1 MAWPPP
7 RCPWSPAPTSSRRL
21 QNDGRATPQLG
32 QGSRRRDAVR
42 IAQVAGR
49 GVRGRT
55 GNPVPRAGRPR
66 PVRRNTAFLAR
77 RPRRRSHLD
86 AAADGGTPG
95 RTEGLSH
102 RPGVHQTQRPRSRPY
117 QPADSG
123 GVGRGGRLSVPHQ
136 LADVFGGDVQPSRV
150 RSRRRR
156 ISRRRHPAC
165 ADGEGGDP
173 HRSRPAV
180 TPIYP
185 FSAIVGHDRLRLA
198 LLLCAVRPEIGG
210 VLIRGEKGTAKSTA
224 VRALAHVLA
233 EVDGASLV
241 ELPIGATEDRVVGSL
256 DLQKVLRDG
265 EHAFSPGL
273 LARAHGGVLYVDEVN
288 LLHDHLVDVILDA
301 AAMGRVHVERDGVSH
316 SHEARFV
323 LIGTMNPEEGE
334 LRPQLLDRFGLT
346 VDVHASRD
354 VEVRADV
361 IRQRMAFEAEPAV
374 FAERYAEADAELARR
389 VAAARLR
396 VGSVALP
403 DNELRRIAA
412 LCAAFDVDGMR
423 ADLVVA
429 RTAVAHAAWRG
440 ASVVAE
446 EDIRVAAELA
456 LPHRRRRDPFD
467 DPGLDPEQL
476 DDAMAQARGA
486 ADEPDPDPP
495 GGGESTSAES
505 SEDAVPQR
513 NSASHSRPSAAP
525 SPVFR
530 TRALVVPGVGEGAP
544 GRRSRARNRTGKAI
558 SATDERDAGHG
569 VHVFGTLLATAAR
582 QRHPG
587 APRPQPEDV
596 RRAIREGREGN
607 LVIFVVDASGSM
619 AARDR
624 MSAVSGA
631 TLSLLR
637 DAYQRRDKVAV
648 ITFRQQDAQLL
659 LPPTTSV
666 HIAGRRLA
674 RFDTGGKTPLAQG
687 LLAARDVVVRE
698 KARDRARR
706 SLVVVL
712 TDGRAT
718 GGPDPLGRARVAA
731 ARLVAEGAAA
741 VVIDCETSYVR
752 LGWAEELAM
761 QLGAP
766 SVRLA
771 QLRADALTDVVR
783 TAA

>member
-1 MAWPPP
+1 
-7 RCPWSPAPTSSRRL
+7 
-21 QNDGRATPQLG
+21 
-32 QGSRRRDAVR
+32 V
-42 IAQVAGR
+42 
-49 GVRGRT
+49 
-55 GNPVPRAGRPR
+55 
-66 PVRRNTAFLAR
+66 
-77 RPRRRSHLD
+77 
-86 AAADGGTPG
+86 TPG
-95 RTEGLSH
+95 
-102 RPGVHQTQRPRSRPY
+102 
-117 QPADSG
+117 
-123 GVGRGGRLSVPHQ
+123 
-136 LADVFGGDVQPSRV
+136 
-150 RSRRRR
+150 
-156 ISRRRHPAC
+156 
-165 ADGEGGDP
+165 
-173 HRSRPAV
+173 
-180 TPIYP
+180 YP

-198 LLLCAVRPEIGG
+198 LVLCAVRPEIGG

-224 VRALAHVLA
+224 VRGLAQVLA
-233 EVDGASLV
+233 AVDPESALV

-256 DLQKVLRDG
+256 DLQRVLRDG

-288 LLHDHLVDVILDA
+288 LLHDHLVDVLLDA
-301 AAMGRVHVERDGVSH
+301 AAMGRVHIERDGISH

-354 VEVRADV
+354 VDVRADV
-361 IRQRMAFEAEPAV
+361 IRARMAFEADPAA
-374 FAERYAEADAELARR
+374 FAASYAEQDAELARGI
-389 VAAARLR
+389 AAARAA
-396 VGSVALP
+396 VGDVDLP

-440 ASVVAE
+440 SRVVE
-446 EDIRVAAELA
+446 ESDIRVAAELA

-467 DPGLDPEQL
+467 DPGLDPKQL
-476 DDAMAQARGA
+476 DDAMAQSQEQAG
-486 ADEPDPDPP
+486 DPNPEPDPDSPDD
-495 GGGESTSAES
+495 GGGASVTDSDRAQPQGNS
-505 SEDAVPQR
+505 SPTT
-513 NSASHSRPSAAP
+513 RPSAAP
-525 SPVFR
+525 SGVFR
-530 TRALVVPGVGEGAP
+530 TRTLQVPGVGEGAP
-544 GRRSRARNRTGKAI
+544 GRRSRARNRTGTPVSSTAEP
-558 SATDERDAGHG
+558 DEGHG
-569 VHVFGTLLATAAR
+569 LHVFATLLATARR
-582 QRHPG
+582 QQRPG
-587 APRPQPEDV
+587 RPRPAADDV

-648 ITFRQQDAQLL
+648 ITFRGQDATVL
-659 LPPTTSV
+659 LPPTSSV
-666 HIAGRRLA
+666 HIAGRRLT

-706 SLVVVL
+706 CLVVVL

-718 GGPDPLGRARVAA
+718 GGPDPLGRARIAA
-731 ARLVAEGAAA
+731 ARLLAEGAAA
-741 VVIDCETSYVR
+741 VVVDCETSFVR
-752 LGWAEELAM
+752 LGLAEDLARH
-761 QLGAP
+761 LGAP
-766 SVRLA
+766 AVRLA
-771 QLRADALTDVVR
+771 QLRADNLTAVVR

>member
-1 MAWPPP
+1 MT
-7 RCPWSPAPTSSRRL
+7 PA
-21 QNDGRATPQLG
+21 
-32 QGSRRRDAVR
+32 
-42 IAQVAGR
+42 
-49 GVRGRT
+49 
-55 GNPVPRAGRPR
+55 
-66 PVRRNTAFLAR
+66 
-77 RPRRRSHLD
+77 
-86 AAADGGTPG
+86 
-95 RTEGLSH
+95 
-102 RPGVHQTQRPRSRPY
+102 
-117 QPADSG
+117 
-123 GVGRGGRLSVPHQ
+123 
-136 LADVFGGDVQPSRV
+136 
-150 RSRRRR
+150 
-156 ISRRRHPAC
+156 
-165 ADGEGGDP
+165 
-173 HRSRPAV
+173 
-180 TPIYP
+180 YP

-198 LLLCAVRPEIGG
+198 LVLCAVRPEIGG

-224 VRALAHVLA
+224 VRGLAHVLLA
-233 EVDGASLV
+233 VDEQSSLV

-256 DLQKVLRDG
+256 DLQRVLRDG
-265 EHAFSPGL
+265 EHAFQPGL

-288 LLHDHLVDVILDA
+288 LLHDHLVDVLLDA
-301 AAMGRVHVERDGVSH
+301 AAMGRVHIERDGVSH

-354 VEVRADV
+354 VDVRADV
-361 IRQRMAFEAEPAV
+361 IRARMAFEADPAAFV
-374 FAERYAEADAELARR
+374 AAYAEQDAELARR
-389 VAAARLR
+389 IAAARR
-396 VGSVALP
+396 AVDDVVLP

-440 ASVVAE
+440 SDTVAE

-467 DPGLDPEQL
+467 DPGLDPQQL
-476 DDAMAQARGA
+476 DDAMAQTRDQVGEP
-486 ADEPDPDPP
+486 EPDPDPP
-495 GGGESTSAES
+495 NGGGSSSAEA
-505 SEDAVPQR
+505 EHVVPQR
-513 NSASHSRPSAAP
+513 NSPAVSRPSAAP
-525 SPVFR
+525 SAVFR

-544 GRRSRARNRTGKAI
+544 GRRSRARNRTGTVV
-558 SATDERDAGHG
+558 SPTTEPEQGHG
-569 VHVFGTLLATAAR
+569 VHIFATLLAAAR
-582 QRHPG
+582 RQHAPG
-587 APRPQPEDV
+587 RPRPQADDV

-624 MSAVSGA
+624 MAAVSGA

-648 ITFRQQDAQLL
+648 ITFRGQEATVL
-659 LPPTTSV
+659 LPPTSSV

-687 LLAARDVVVRE
+687 LLTARDVVVRE

-706 SLVVVL
+706 CLVVVL

-718 GGPDPLGRARVAA
+718 GGPDPLGRTRAAA

-741 VVIDCETSYVR
+741 VVVDCETSFVR
-752 LGWAEELAM
+752 LGLAEELARD
-761 QLGAP
+761 LDAP

-771 QLRADALTDVVR
+771 HLRADSLTAVVR